1 MASIAQPMQSEMAS
15 LQAPAAAIKPRL
27 LGPDILRGFL
37 LLWMTLTHMPTS
49 ASVVSN
55 QTFGLVSAAASFIFR
70 STIMVSRLK
79 QDIGQKNAMPA
90 TFRDLLKRTIRV
102 YLYHCG

>member
-1 MASIAQPMQSEMAS
+1 MASLAQPVQSEMAS

-37 LLWMTLTHMPTS
+37 LLWMTLTHMPTL

-55 QTFGLVSAAASFIFR
+55 QTFGFVSGAEGFIF
-70 STIMVSRLK
+70 L
-79 QDIGQKNAMPA
+79 
-90 TFRDLLKRTIRV
+90 
-102 YLYHCG
+102 